1 MTKKLL
7 VTASTWGHI
16 RSFHLPYLLEF
27 QRLGWEVHV
36 GCAGIPADSPHVD
49 KAIELPFEKKMQ
61 SPANLRA
68 LGLLRKSVREE
79 RYDRIVTHTSLA
91 AFFTRFAVKG
101 MVDRP
106 KVINVVHGYLFDDE
120 TPAAKRRLL
129 LTAERL
135 CAAETDLLLTMDQWD
150 RETAGRYRLGKR
162 IESIPGMGVDFA
174 RLDRATEEDGRGL
187 RERLGLPA
195 DAFVLLYPAEFSERK
210 SQQVLIRAMAR
221 LPERVV
227 LALPGSGALQGD
239 CRALA
244 DSLGLQGR
252 ILFPG
257 QIEDMGPWYR
267 MADAAVASSRSEG
280 LPFNVMEAL
289 HAELP
294 VIASRVKGHVDLIT
308 DGENGLLYPYGDASS
323 CASCVERLL
332 SDAALRERLENR
344 AATSVERYRLERV
357 LPEVMEAYL
366 SQL

>member
-1 MTKKLL
+1 M
-7 VTASTWGHI
+7 
-16 RSFHLPYLLEF
+16 
-27 QRLGWEVHV
+27 
-36 GCAGIPADSPHVD
+36 
-49 KAIELPFEKKMQ
+49 
-61 SPANLRA
+61 
-68 LGLLRKSVREE
+68 
-79 RYDRIVTHTSLA
+79 
-91 AFFTRFAVKG
+91 
-101 MVDRP
+101 
-106 KVINVVHGYLFDDE
+106 
-120 TPAAKRRLL
+120 
-129 LTAERL
+129 
-135 CAAETDLLLTMDQWD
+135 
-150 RETAGRYRLGKR
+150 
-162 IESIPGMGVDFA
+162 
-174 RLDRATEEDGRGL
+174 
-187 RERLGLPA
+187 
-195 DAFVLLYPAEFSERK
+195 
-210 SQQVLIRAMAR
+210 
-221 LPERVV
+221 